1 MTRSVEEVSVRIVQD
16 ILSLV
21 GKKEMLPGLPP
32 HVPGAAG
39 GASHSCAARGKYA
52 VSASPATGTNWCRG

>member
-1 MTRSVEEVSVRIVQD
+1 MRIVQD

-21 GKKEMLPGLPP
+21 VKTEMSPVLPP
-32 HVPGAAG
+32 HVPGVAG
-39 GASHSCAARGKYA
+39 GASHACAARGKYA